1 MIGLVASALLAQI
14 YYSPAEAQALF
25 GQAND
30 AYDRGEYAAARG
42 DYEKLL
48 QHGQGG
54 PDVLYNLGTT
64 ALAAGDLGAAVLYL
78 ERARRGGGR
87 SEDIEANLS
96 VARSKQLD
104 QVVGVSADEPF
115 LERLVNATSEAMA
128 SWAFLGT
135 WCAAFL
141 MLALMRVLPRGRR
154 GWAGALAAVLLV
166 AALPSGGVVAAHAY
180 ASQSFVDAV
189 VVAPALPA
197 RELPREGAKVSFEIH
212 AGLKVRLMEEAGN
225 FVRVRLPNG
234 LEGWTAKEGVAAI

>member
-1 MIGLVASALLAQI
+1 MIACLVSALLAQT

-25 GQAND
+25 AQANE
-30 AYDRGEYAAARG
+30 AYDHGDYATARQ

-64 ALAAGDLGAAVLYL
+64 SLAAADLGAAVLYL
-78 ERARRGGGR
+78 ERARRAGGR
-87 SEDIEANLS
+87 AEDIEANLA

-104 QVVGVSADEPF
+104 QVVGGSVDEPF
-115 LERLVNATSEAMA
+115 LERLVNATSAAMV

-135 WCAAFL
+135 WCAAFA
-141 MLALMRVLPRGRR
+141 MLILMRFLPRGRR
-154 GWAGALAAVLLV
+154 GWAGALAAVLLL
-166 AALPSGGVVAAHAY
+166 AALPSGGLVAAHAY

-197 RELPREGAKVSFEIH
+197 RELPKDGAKVSFEIH